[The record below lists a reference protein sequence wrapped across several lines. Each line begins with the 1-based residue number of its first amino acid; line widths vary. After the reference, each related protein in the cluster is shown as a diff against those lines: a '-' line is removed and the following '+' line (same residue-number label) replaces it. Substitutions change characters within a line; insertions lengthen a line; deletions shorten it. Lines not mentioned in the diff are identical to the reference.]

1 MLGIAKPI
9 YQIRSGDSG
18 YYLHDAPSGFIEKKF
33 YDKLINDL
41 KYSELTQD
49 TTLYFSKSST
59 FPRLKLENT
68 GFKRCIKLDKA
79 DFVIINPSS
88 LTNNC
93 TSFHVIE
100 TDTVIYLVYYG
111 DLYYKRDK
119 LETFLGFKIKD
130 YGMMNFYEMTEKRKD
145 LFDLIHQPNVKLV
158 HDDALNKMINKS
170 DEILDKDSMI
180 NIYSML
186 KSSDLDTVELG
197 LKMLTGFNV
206 DKTPLTISAMLL
218 STNRWWFTNAKT
230 NVLVQNMLKQLDI
243 YSKRS
248 GTHFPYNIKC
258 LYTYEK
264 TASEYDKE
272 LAKSLLFDK
281 IVDHFSQLCTNDI
294 NYFKMFNVDVKI
306 DIS

>member
-1 MLGIAKPI
+1 MLGIPKQI
-9 YQIRSGDSG
+9 YQIKKDDSG
-18 YYLHDAPSGFIEKKF
+18 FCLHDAPSGFIEKKF
-33 YDKLINDL
+33 YDKLIKDL
-41 KYSELTQD
+41 EYSELTQD
-49 TTLYFSKSST
+49 ATLYFSKSST

-100 TDTVIYLVYYG
+100 TDTTIYLMRYY
-111 DLYYKRDK
+111 DFYYKRSE
-119 LETFLGFKIKD
+119 LETFLGFKIQD
-130 YGMMNFYEMTEKRKD
+130 YGTMYFYEMTEKRKD
-145 LFDLIHQPNVKLV
+145 LFDLIQQPNVKLV
-158 HDDALNKMINKS
+158 HDITLNKTINKG
-170 DEILDKDSMI
+170 DDILDKDSMM

-186 KSSDLDTVELG
+186 KSSDVDTVELG
-197 LKMLTGFNV
+197 LKMLTSFNV

-218 STNRWWFTNAKT
+218 LNNRWWFTNART

-243 YSKRS
+243 YNKRS
-248 GTHFPYNIKC
+248 GTHFPYNLKC
-258 LYTYEK
+258 LYIYEK

-272 LAKSLLFDK
+272 LSKSLLFGK
-281 IVDHFSQLCTNDI
+281 IVDHFSRLCTGDI
-294 NYFKMFNVDVKI
+294 EFFKMFNVNVKI

>member
-33 YDKLINDL
+33 YDKLIKDL

-243 YSKRS
+243 YGKRS

-281 IVDHFSQLCTNDI
+281 IVEHFSRLCTGDI
-294 NYFKMFNVDVKI
+294 EFFKMFNVNIKI

>member
-1 MLGIAKPI
+1 MIGIAKQI

-18 YYLHDAPSGFIEKKF
+18 FYLHDAPSGFIEKKF
-33 YDKLINDL
+33 YDKLIKDL

-49 TTLYFSKSST
+49 TTLYFSKSSN

-79 DFVIINPSS
+79 DFVIINPNS
-88 LTNNC
+88 LTNSS

-100 TDTVIYLVYYG
+100 TDTTIYLVYYH

-119 LETFLGFKIKD
+119 LENFLGFKIQD
-130 YGMMNFYEMTEKRKD
+130 YGIMHFYEMTEKRKD
-145 LFDLIHQPNVKLV
+145 LFDLIHQSNVKFV
-158 HDDALNKMINKS
+158 HDDTLNKVINKG
-170 DEILDKDSMI
+170 DEILDKDSMM

-206 DKTPLTISAMLL
+206 DKTPLTISVMLL
-218 STNRWWFTNAKT
+218 LNHRWWFTNART

-243 YSKRS
+243 CNKRS
-248 GTHFPYNIKC
+248 GAHFPYNITC
-258 LYTYEK
+258 LHIYKE

-281 IVDHFSQLCTNDI
+281 IIGHFSRLCTSDI
-294 NYFKMFNVDVKI
+294 EFFKIFNVNVKI